1 MPRSFWLAL
10 LLFIAGSAHGQDCVS
25 LTGHSATIVLPST
38 VITNLISGDLV
49 YAKHESLCVGEA
61 IYQEGESIAVT
72 VWGDNDMTTEVD
84 GIPAGAVMSFAAHR
98 PSTGITQEAI
108 VSFENGDA
116 TYADDAFKVIQ
127 VFTLDGPL
135 PVELTA
141 FDALVDGTDVRL
153 TWATASETNNAGFE
167 VEQLMFNGDYRV
179 LDFVQGRGTTL
190 EAQHYA
196 YTVNSLAPGP
206 YRFRLKQIDY
216 DGAFEYSPEVEVR
229 VDVPERFY
237 LSPPYPNPFN
247 PQTTLTL
254 TARNP
259 EDILVRVFDVQGRLV
274 QTLFSGHMATGESK
288 ELRFDADALNSGLYF
303 VRAQSSSLE
312 MTHKAFLVK

>member
-1 MPRSFWLAL
+1 VL
-10 LLFIAGSAHGQDCVS
+10 LLFIAGSAHGQECAS
-25 LTGHSATIVLPST
+25 QTGHNATIVLPSN
-38 VITNLISGDLV
+38 VVTNLTTGDV
-49 YAKHESLCVGEA
+49 IYAQYESLCVGEA
-61 IYQEGESIAVT
+61 IYEEGASIAVT
-72 VWGDNDMTTEVD
+72 VWGDNDMTTETD
-84 GIPAGAVMSFAAHR
+84 GIPAGEVMSFAAHR
-98 PSTGITQEAI
+98 PSTGVTREAV

-116 TYADDAFKVIQ
+116 SYADDSFKVIQ

-179 LDFVQGRGTTL
+179 LDFVQGQGTTL
-190 EAQHYA
+190 EAHHYTYVA
-196 YTVNSLAPGP
+196 NSLAPGS
-206 YRFRLKQIDY
+206 YRFRLRQVDF
-216 DGAFEYSPEVEVR
+216 DGTFEYSPEVEVN

-237 LSPPYPNPFN
+237 ISPPYPNPFN

-274 QTLFSGHMATGESK
+274 QTLFSGHMAAGESK
-288 ELRFDADALNSGLYF
+288 VLRFDADALSSGLYF
-303 VRAQSSSLE
+303 VRAQSSSLGK
-312 MTHKAFLVK
+312 THKAFLVK